1 MFLPLIISAI
11 IIVQNE
17 PVSDTPNFHGRK
29 KMSLYNTIGEKKNQ
43 IQGGGRRRKN
53 LTEKPFRTMVLNL
66 LEP

>member
-1 MFLPLIISAI
+1 M
-11 IIVQNE
+11 QNE